1 MLDDLHRKKFLEV
14 LAETDNISFSAKAIS
29 YTPEHVRVL
38 IKENPE
44 FAAQVE
50 EAQEQAIDKLLL
62 EARRRAH
69 DGTKKPVFWQGW
81 QTGYILEYSDS
92 LLMFLIKGKREEF
105 RDKVKFSGDKE
116 NPIEVKGTIALVDF
130 DPNDPESI
138 RRAHEAV
145 FGAPEALTVIKGGSR
160 A

>member
-1 MLDDLHRKKFLEV
+1 
-14 LAETDNISFSAKAIS
+14 
-29 YTPEHVRVL
+29 
-38 IKENPE
+38 
-44 FAAQVE
+44 
-50 EAQEQAIDKLLL
+50 
-62 EARRRAH
+62 
-69 DGTKKPVFWQGW
+69 
-81 QTGYILEYSDS
+81 
-92 LLMFLIKGKREEF
+92 MFLIKGKREEF